1 MRIAVCVK
9 QIPDP
14 ATPYELDAETHFVV
28 RPDDQIMDE
37 TDTYGVEV
45 ALQLAEAT
53 GGTVTLFSMGPT
65 GTQQGIRRALA
76 TGADKAVIIDDDTL
90 KGSDALTTAK
100 ILAAAIR
107 REGYDLVV
115 AGTESTDGY
124 TGVVPQQIAEL
135 LDIPALTFAKK
146 VESIDE
152 GHVRIERQTSTGFD
166 IVEAPI
172 PTLISV
178 TAGVVEPRYPNF
190 KGIMAAKKK
199 PVETVSAAD
208 LGVSPSAQQVIR
220 SIEPVAARQA
230 GEIVADDGTGH
241 ERIIA
246 LLEEVKVI

>member
-1 MRIAVCVK
+1 M
-9 QIPDP
+9 
-14 ATPYELDAETHFVV
+14 
-28 RPDDQIMDE
+28 
-37 TDTYGVEV
+37 
-45 ALQLAEAT
+45 
-53 GGTVTLFSMGPT
+53 
-65 GTQQGIRRALA
+65 
-76 TGADKAVIIDDDTL
+76 
-90 KGSDALTTAK
+90 
-100 ILAAAIR
+100 
-107 REGYDLVV
+107 
-115 AGTESTDGY
+115 
-124 TGVVPQQIAEL
+124 
-135 LDIPALTFAKK
+135 
-146 VESIDE
+146 
-152 GHVRIERQTSTGFD
+152 RIERQTSIGFD

>member
-1 MRIAVCVK
+1 MKIAVCVK

-28 RPDDQIMDE
+28 RPEDQIMDE

-135 LDIPALTFAKK
+135 LGIPALTFAKK

-152 GHVRIERQTSTGFD
+152 GHVRIERQTSAGFD
-166 IVEAPI
+166 VVEAPI
-172 PTLISV
+172 PALISV

-199 PVETVSAAD
+199 PVETLSAAD
-208 LGVSPSAQQVIR
+208 LGVSPSPQQVIR

>member
-1 MRIAVCVK
+1 MKIAVCVK

-14 ATPYELDAETHFVV
+14 ATPYELDADTHFVV
-28 RPDDQIMDE
+28 RPEDQIMDE

-152 GHVRIERQTSTGFD
+152 GHVRIERQTSAGFD
-166 IVEAPI
+166 VVEAPI
-172 PTLISV
+172 PALISV

-208 LGVSPSAQQVIR
+208 LGVSPSPQQVIR